1 MFNTRIRF
9 LLILLFFGLGLFFS
23 FREGFNA
30 SWYFYVAALL
40 LFITHFVFG
49 SVWAAF
55 SQLRK
60 GKILEA
66 EVLINQIK
74 KPQWLARQNR
84 TYYHFIKGM
93 IALQHKEL
101 PEGEKHLNLALDRGL
116 KTNNDNAMAALNLAH
131 ICFVEKRPEDAK
143 SYIEKAKSYNPDD
156 LLIKEKLKEMDKV
169 LG

>member
-9 LLILLFFGLGLFFS
+9 LLVLLFLGLGIVFTFRDGFS
-23 FREGFNA
+23 A

-55 SQLRK
+55 SKLRK
-60 GKILEA
+60 GKLLEA

-74 KPQWLARQNR
+74 KPEWLAKPNR

-93 IALQHKEL
+93 IALQSKEL
-101 PEGEKHLNLALDRGL
+101 AEGEKQLKIALDRGL

-131 ICFVEKRPEDAK
+131 ICYVGKRQEEAK
-143 SYIEKAKSYNPDD
+143 GFILKAKTYNPDD
-156 LLIKEKLKEMDKV
+156 LLIKEKLKEMEMAMR
-169 LG
+169 

>member
-9 LLILLFFGLGLFFS
+9 LLVLLFFGLGIVFT
-23 FREGFNA
+23 FREGFAA
-30 SWYFYVAALL
+30 SWYFYVAAVL

-55 SQLRK
+55 SKLRK
-60 GKILEA
+60 GQLLEA

-74 KPQWLARQNR
+74 RPEWLAKQNQ

-93 IALQHKEL
+93 IALQNKEL
-101 PEGEKHLNLALDRGL
+101 QEGEKQLKIALDRGL
-116 KTNNDNAMAALNLAH
+116 KTKNDNAMAALNLAH

-143 SYIEKAKSYNPDD
+143 TYIEKAKSFTPDD
-156 LLIKEKLKEMDKV
+156 LLIKEKMKEMEKV